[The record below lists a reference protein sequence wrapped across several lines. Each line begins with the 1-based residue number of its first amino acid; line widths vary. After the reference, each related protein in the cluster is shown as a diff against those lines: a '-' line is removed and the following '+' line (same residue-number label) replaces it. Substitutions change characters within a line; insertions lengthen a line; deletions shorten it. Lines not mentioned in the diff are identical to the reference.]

1 MAYALETA
9 KSKFLFTLPSALPI
23 ALAAANIAGLPK
35 EHIFLLEGQ
44 VDGFTTVQEL
54 IELGKQLKPVPAYV
68 IPRGMTNAQMCGYLN
83 FSSGT
88 TGHPKAIQL
97 SHHNIIAQCH
107 QLRQL
112 QVVEPGEQYRILAVT
127 PLFHITGLVR
137 YVHYPV
143 FMNGR
148 SIMMNAFDL
157 EKMLR
162 AIISYRIPE
171 LILVPPIIIR
181 VVRDP
186 IVAKYKDALDL
197 TIKRWSSGSAPISA
211 EILEQLRA
219 LFPKSGFRQGYGA
232 TESTACITAHPPSAY
247 DFKYASSAGKLCANT
262 VAKIVD
268 LDDPTKELGPNQL
281 GELWAKGPQMSSMGY
296 LDNPRATAETF
307 DADGFFHT
315 GDVGRFDDE
324 GFLYIEDR
332 IKEMIKV
339 RGQQVAPAELEDALL
354 GHDAVE
360 DCAVLGIPDD
370 YSGEKPKAYVVLKP
384 GRTPSEDL
392 GKQLLEWVQ
401 ARKSRFKWLREVE
414 FADSVPKSP
423 TGKLLRRIL
432 KANDKASRV
441 RGLRVRDDPAP
452 RAKL

>member
-1 MAYALETA
+1 
-9 KSKFLFTLPSALPI
+9 
-23 ALAAANIAGLPK
+23 
-35 EHIFLLEGQ
+35 
-44 VDGFTTVQEL
+44 
-54 IELGKQLKPVPAYV
+54 
-68 IPRGMTNAQMCGYLN
+68 
-83 FSSGT
+83 
-88 TGHPKAIQL
+88 
-97 SHHNIIAQCH
+97 
-107 QLRQL
+107 
-112 QVVEPGEQYRILAVT
+112 
-127 PLFHITGLVR
+127 
-137 YVHYPV
+137 
-143 FMNGR
+143 
-148 SIMMNAFDL
+148 MMNAFDL

-162 AIISYRIPE
+162 VIISYRIPE

-392 GKQLLEWVQ
+392 GRQLLEWVQ

-441 RGLRVRDDPAP
+441 RGLCVRDDPAP